1 MKKSKLLGLT
11 FIALASITSC
21 TNDMEVFSEQIN
33 EIKLT
38 SKISP
43 TRVSSL
49 DYQSTQI
56 VEGQKV
62 GVTITGARSEHRNIA
77 WYVGAYGEL
86 SNTGDPVYWAKGDA
100 TITAYHPY
108 NTTWSSTSHEFS
120 VNTDQCDEVNYRNSD
135 LLWATVTSSI
145 TENAI
150 PLIFSHSLAKI
161 NITLRSADIENL
173 SGATIYVCG
182 TNTATTFNPSNGTL
196 SASTFKAAD
205 IKAGVTTS
213 SSYTASA
220 IVIPQTIASGTKF
233 ITVEHGG
240 KAFHYTLTADKE
252 LKAGYSHNYTL
263 TVNENKTEIDLCS
276 DNITDWKDDNNT
288 GYAEEEVETV
298 PNNQIWY
305 TSSNGTVVTPIS
317 TTNSYGNTVASNV
330 YEDGKGIITFSG
342 GDLRS
347 IGNSAFTGCS
357 TLTSIT
363 LPNCV
368 THIENGAFASCSSLA
383 SINLPNSITNIQ
395 EGAFINCSA
404 LTNITIPRNVTRIE
418 DNAFTGCTSLTR
430 VDIKASTP
438 PTIFNA
444 TFGTDNM
451 NLKIYVPARNIDA
464 YKAADYW
471 KELNILA
478 Q

>member
-11 FIALASITSC
+11 FAALASITSC
-21 TNDMEVFSEQIN
+21 TNDMELFSEQVN

-38 SKISP
+38 SRISP

-56 VEGQKV
+56 IEGQEV

-86 SNTGDPVYWAKGDA
+86 SNTGDPVYWSKGEA

-145 TENAI
+145 TENAV

-276 DNITDWKDDNNT
+276 DNITDWRDDNNT
-288 GYAEEEVETV
+288 GNAEEEVITV

-305 TSSNGTVVTPIS
+305 TSSNGKIVTPDS
-317 TTNSYGNTVASNV
+317 SVSGNWNAIVSNV

-342 GDLRS
+342 DELKS
-347 IGNSAFTGCS
+347 ICNSAFIGRG

-368 THIENGAFASCSSLA
+368 TDIENGAFANCNSLA
-383 SINLPNSITNIQ
+383 IINLSNNVTNIK

-404 LTNITIPRNVTRIE
+404 LTSITIPKNVSRIE

-430 VDIKASTP
+430 VDMKATTP
-438 PTIFNA
+438 PTIFSA
-444 TFGTDNM
+444 TFGIDNT
-451 NLKIYVPARNIDA
+451 NLKIYVPADNINA
-464 YKAADYW
+464 YKVANYW